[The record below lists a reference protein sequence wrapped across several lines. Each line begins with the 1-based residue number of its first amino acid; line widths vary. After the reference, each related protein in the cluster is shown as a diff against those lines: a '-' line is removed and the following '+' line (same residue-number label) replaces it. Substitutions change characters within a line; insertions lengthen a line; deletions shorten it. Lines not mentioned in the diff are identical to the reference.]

1 MFAYINPR
9 LLSSSKWKKEKS
21 FFIRFLCARCEYIV
35 FRVLE
40 SARERCQMTNCSP
53 FNIHYSIC
61 SDTRKIKLNIFVITM
76 ETPQLFVY
84 RPTNLFKSLRN
95 RHNSPAVVLRTLK
108 NALQSETLWV
118 CAKRGP
124 PKKLKFEESKSF
136 FISLKLQTSNS
147 VCSMI
152 S

>member
-21 FFIRFLCARCEYIV
+21 FFIRFLCARCEYIA

-108 NALQSETLWV
+108 NALQSERR
-118 CAKRGP
+118 CGSARKEGP
-124 PKKLKFEESKSF
+124 QKSS
-136 FISLKLQTSNS
+136 SLKNRNHFSSL
-147 VCSMI
+147 
-152 S
+152 